1 MRVSGWLFLL
11 EQTLCSWC
19 LLTSVGICAGLKQ
32 RRRGRRLLCSLLLSL
47 FSLWGQMTSAWLRI
61 LLLLPASAA
70 APALIWPDAPRAL
83 RLRMVLPGLLI
94 PLLFTGAMRTLSSFA
109 LPGAM
114 TLLAGCLLLRAA
126 PGMLR
131 RTGDVPRS
139 AAVSLRIGQRHV
151 SLTALI
157 DTGNLLRD
165 AVTGLPVIVVSRRAA
180 AKLMPL
186 PEDGSILPGMRLMNV
201 RTISGTALMTIVKPD
216 SVRIRSSG
224 TWQEAPSLI
233 GLSPDGYEGFQ
244 ALVPA
249 CLVRHEESLH
259 QKIHLPGRMIP

>member
-1 MRVSGWLFLL
+1 MRVSGWLYLL
-11 EQTLCSWC
+11 EQALCSWC
-19 LLTSVGICAGLKQ
+19 LLTSVGLCAGLKQ
-32 RRRGRRLLCSLLLSL
+32 LRRGRCLMCSLLLSL
-47 FSLWGQMTSAWLRI
+47 ISLWGHQAALWLRLP
-61 LLLLPASAA
+61 LLLLTCAA
-70 APALIWPDAPRAL
+70 APLMIWPDIPRAL
-83 RLRMVLPGLLI
+83 RLRMVLPGLLF
-94 PLLFTGAMRTLSSFA
+94 PLLFTGTMRTLSTFA

-114 TLLAGCLLLRAA
+114 ALLAGSLLLRAA

-139 AAVSLRIGQRHV
+139 AAVSLRIGQRRV

-180 AKLMPL
+180 AKLLPL
-186 PEDGSILPGMRLMNV
+186 PADGSILPGMRLMSV
-201 RTISGTALMTIVKPD
+201 RTISGTALMAIVKPD
-216 SVRIRSSG
+216 SVRIQASG
-224 TWQEAPSLI
+224 AWQEAPSLI

-249 CLVRHEESLH
+249 CLVRQEEPIPR
-259 QKIHLPGRMIP
+259 KIHLPGRMIP